1 MCSVYSDDEE
11 QEDLLVNLVHQIR
24 RPSKSKRKKSEPEPE
39 EVESRRHSHRKRR
52 KRKAESGKSA
62 VLDKVDRILELKKES
77 KRKKYSDDRMMKK
90 VDRILFS
97 DISSAVSPEDKT
109 RARNKFLDQV
119 DDILG
124 LASRQEEQE
133 EEEESSES
141 SEEESDEDDL
151 TESEMRLLNLIN
163 HNKID
168 VKVNF
173 PSEYA
178 DTDCHFCRRKETS
191 HHLAKCPVYEG
202 IMRGSEFRD
211 LCSDDVRTVKAALH
225 NIKSALVKRS
235 EALAVTSLGGVSAT
249 NMRLLNMDQ
258 KCERKKTKE
267 ELIDEILATT

>member
-1 MCSVYSDDEE
+1 M
-11 QEDLLVNLVHQIR
+11 NLVHQIR
-24 RPSKSKRKKSEPEPE
+24 RQKPSKSKRKKSEPEPE

-124 LASRQEEQE
+124 LASRQQE

-141 SEEESDEDDL
+141 SEEESDDDDDDL
-151 TESEMRLLNLIN
+151 TEFEMTCSLPTTFKYPIQFTRL
-163 HNKID
+163 D
-168 VKVNF
+168 F
-173 PSEYA
+173 
-178 DTDCHFCRRKETS
+178 
-191 HHLAKCPVYEG
+191 
-202 IMRGSEFRD
+202 
-211 LCSDDVRTVKAALH
+211 
-225 NIKSALVKRS
+225 
-235 EALAVTSLGGVSAT
+235 
-249 NMRLLNMDQ
+249 
-258 KCERKKTKE
+258 
-267 ELIDEILATT
+267 